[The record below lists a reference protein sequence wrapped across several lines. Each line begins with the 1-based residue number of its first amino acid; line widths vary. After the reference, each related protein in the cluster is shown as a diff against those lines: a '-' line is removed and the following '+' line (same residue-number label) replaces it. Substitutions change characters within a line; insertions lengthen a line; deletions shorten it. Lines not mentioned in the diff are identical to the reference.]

1 MASSRIARKS
11 AGKVAHREGAKPALG
26 RPPGADGRETRE
38 AILDAALEAFAEA
51 GYEAMSVREL
61 TRQLGVSH
69 SLVNHYFGSKWE
81 LWRAAVEHGFS
92 EAAGELRGMLE
103 ESVGRPDPVDVM
115 RTSVKRAVVLLAR
128 RPAVASVLAD
138 ESARGG
144 ERLAFLYENFLEPG
158 VDALERFLSA
168 ARPRGIQDVDV
179 RVLLLFVI
187 SGVSALFTHRALGQK
202 LGMPDLD
209 RESALVSNAEAVAEL
224 TVGGLFGSPGRSE

>member
-1 MASSRIARKS
+1 MANSRVARKS
-11 AGKVAHREGAKPALG
+11 AGKAARRAGAKPALG
-26 RPPGADGRETRE
+26 RPPGADGRDTQE
-38 AILDAALEAFAEA
+38 AILDAALEAFAQA

-69 SLVNHYFGSKWE
+69 TLVNHYFGSKWE
-81 LWRAAVEHGFS
+81 LWRAAVEHGFR

-103 ESVGRPDPVDVM
+103 ENVGRPDPVDVI
-115 RTSVKRAVVLLAR
+115 RTSVRRAVVLLAR
-128 RPAVASVLAD
+128 RPAVARILAE

-158 VDALERFLSA
+158 VAALKRFLSA
-168 ARPRGIQDVDV
+168 ARPRGVQHVEV

-187 SGVSALFTHRALGQK
+187 SGISALFTHRALGQK
-202 LGMPDLD
+202 LGMPDPD

-224 TVGGLFGSPGRSE
+224 TVGGIFGSPGRTE